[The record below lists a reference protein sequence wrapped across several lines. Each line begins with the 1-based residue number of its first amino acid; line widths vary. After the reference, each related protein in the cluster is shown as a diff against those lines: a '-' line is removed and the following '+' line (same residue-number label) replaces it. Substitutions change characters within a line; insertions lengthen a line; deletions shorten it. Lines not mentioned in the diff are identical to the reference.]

1 MFPICRYLVFLF
13 ANLGRIRLLDFLE
26 VLSVGSLGFG
36 FFRPAVTLVLLDL
49 LFQSSVLCG
58 GLVQLVAELL
68 DCVGFVVQNEILVN
82 VRFRLFRS
90 QYFDL
95 VGLEKKVKI

>member
-49 LFQSSVLCG
+49 LFQSSLLC
-58 GLVQLVAELL
+58 VVIDQLVDEHIY
-68 DCVGFVVQNEILVN
+68 CVCYVVQNEILVN